1 MLKGQVTC
9 GLSVRLKFQI
19 GGVSSQ
25 TPNLS
30 VCGGKI
36 RYLQQL
42 IASQHNYIN
51 ARDGQRSSPN
61 NNSDMRL
68 HLRAIVHK
76 QYYECESDKLKL
88 FILMK
93 MAEKCKIKS
102 FFKYSEDELNEAMKF
117 VRDGGKIREAGR
129 KFNVPHSTL
138 LNKLK
143 NRVPI
148 ARKMGPPTILTQEEE
163 EFLCRWIAANAKKGI
178 PLNKR
183 MLIETVGGRAE
194 EFRLS
199 YDKGW
204 EGDESAKELF
214 HVWKKLR
221 TKCIGEQTETSVG
234 ISNSLTGIIN
244 QEEHLV
250 RNNCYT
256 KNGNT
261 SDKELERVATP
272 SKSQAGEPIISTLIN
287 SSEVTPTRSDKT
299 KKNYISPSFLD
310 HILWPTESP
319 QKSSKRK
326 KKERL
331 PHAATSKKWL
341 SYWEDKEK
349 VKEQKEENKRNK
361 VMARQQKKDQKEKDK
376 VVAAKKKRKVIK
388 HDTSSETEEEEE
400 WTDSGESLLSLSD
413 TDDETD
419 LQSTTNNVTERTH
432 DLTYQYMKVELVTFL
447 AVRYGRFLPMKIGV
461 ELNGATIDELMNKP
475 LEVGLD
481 GKYALCLE
489 NSHKLSQEVIKEM
502 FSKYGEVHSIRYVG
516 QTLVFI
522 RYYNFDDASA
532 CLNDLSSTYSIHPAR
547 TKKKDDTQERLPGGD
562 NFRRRSPGEDRFERR
577 SPVGDQFSR
586 SSNREYNT
594 AKSSARPQTTTSSTQ
609 TQHMSPVNY
618 QNSSGVGMGK
628 TAPLVE
634 QEQSVTA
641 PPLDLFLLPAPFCRK
656 HKASTSFLL
665 YDCSKISPEHKGT
678 RLLRTCYSAVC
689 DRDEE
694 QGYFGPVPAL
704 PVTERRGTSLLRTCY
719 SVYLIRG
726 AVTKRNS
733 SFRLSGTG
741 CECDV
746 RGAVTKEQVISPAI
760 VDEQPPSPSTLPSY
774 SKSACS
780 SGVVGHCK
788 GFSQTKISS
797 PAPSVKPGLNCCRLL
812 FSLDPLTF
820 FLVQPSE
827 IRTER
832 LTTGGLQFFRV
843 IQDKAMLRKLGTKHL
858 PVKILQI

>member
-30 VCGGKI
+30 VCGGKS
-36 RYLQQL
+36 RDLQQVRPTAHAQCTLLSSLLEFYFYFSGGDIPVENFRSSKDLPVAKNLSIATSLCSILIDCLTIL

-68 HLRAIVHK
+68 HLRAIVDK
-76 QYYECESDKLKL
+76 QYYECESDK
-88 FILMK
+88 
-93 MAEKCKIKS
+93 
-102 FFKYSEDELNEAMKF
+102 
-117 VRDGGKIREAGR
+117 
-129 KFNVPHSTL
+129 
-138 LNKLK
+138 
-143 NRVPI
+143 
-148 ARKMGPPTILTQEEE
+148 
-163 EFLCRWIAANAKKGI
+163 
-178 PLNKR
+178 
-183 MLIETVGGRAE
+183 
-194 EFRLS
+194 
-199 YDKGW
+199 
-204 EGDESAKELF
+204 
-214 HVWKKLR
+214 
-221 TKCIGEQTETSVG
+221 
-234 ISNSLTGIIN
+234 
-244 QEEHLV
+244 
-250 RNNCYT
+250 
-256 KNGNT
+256 
-261 SDKELERVATP
+261 
-272 SKSQAGEPIISTLIN
+272 
-287 SSEVTPTRSDKT
+287 
-299 KKNYISPSFLD
+299 
-310 HILWPTESP
+310 
-319 QKSSKRK
+319 
-326 KKERL
+326 
-331 PHAATSKKWL
+331 
-341 SYWEDKEK
+341 
-349 VKEQKEENKRNK
+349 
-361 VMARQQKKDQKEKDK
+361 
-376 VVAAKKKRKVIK
+376 
-388 HDTSSETEEEEE
+388 
-400 WTDSGESLLSLSD
+400 
-413 TDDETD
+413 
-419 LQSTTNNVTERTH
+419 
-432 DLTYQYMKVELVTFL
+432 
-447 AVRYGRFLPMKIGV
+447 
-461 ELNGATIDELMNKP
+461 LMNKP

-516 QTLVFI
+516 QSLVFI

-609 TQHMSPVNY
+609 TQHVVPPTPSE
-618 QNSSGVGMGK
+618 SSVGGLGDVPAVVCAHKHMYSITLTVDW
-628 TAPLVE
+628 TA
-634 QEQSVTA
+634 
-641 PPLDLFLLPAPFCRK
+641 K
-656 HKASTSFLL
+656 
-665 YDCSKISPEHKGT
+665 
-678 RLLRTCYSAVC
+678 
-689 DRDEE
+689 DEE
-694 QGYFGPVPAL
+694 IEVQAAAARNV
-704 PVTERRGTSLLRTCY
+704 SRTQ
-719 SVYLIRG
+719 SI
-726 AVTKRNS
+726 
-733 SFRLSGTG
+733 G
-741 CECDV
+741 CM
-746 RGAVTKEQVISPAI
+746 ISPAI